1 MSISLRKIGGN
12 ALSILTSD
20 VMNRATSFV
29 VYALVARRL
38 GTFEFGQLSLALSLF
53 YTFQVFAVA
62 GGKTLIV
69 RQVAKDRSQ
78 TRMYFVNGCMIVSL
92 ASLLSLGALF
102 TFLRLAHYASSTNLI
117 ILLLSLGLFPTR
129 FRPSAKASFKPGN
142 GCITSL
148 TSMCR

>member
-69 RQVAKDRSQ
+69 SRVAQGRSP
-78 TRMYFVNGCMIVSL
+78 TSFDFINVFPMFTPPPVLCPGGVS
-92 ASLLSLGALF
+92 ALL
-102 TFLRLAHYASSTNLI
+102 
-117 ILLLSLGLFPTR
+117 
-129 FRPSAKASFKPGN
+129 
-142 GCITSL
+142 
-148 TSMCR
+148 